1 MIPYINRTV
10 DIILSDRL
18 EARTVN
24 VKEVIDEFKS
34 QCDNFEELFEAFV
47 FMAPGRFRI
56 TCRSSRKL
64 EILENQG
71 FFVRG
76 LPVEYKAVSSFTW
89 VNITRLSYGISEEE
103 VRKVLS
109 PFGKIQFVKQEQ
121 YSNVYTGVRN
131 VLMEV
136 HSDIPARLRIA
147 GHWCFVRYK
156 GQKKICFNC
165 NKPGHVSS
173 ECPARIPPEVEVLP
187 VTEVAASIVPAN
199 TSSTVSSVTT
209 TSTSSTVSVSS
220 TCDPI
225 VTSVVSM
232 VVTDSPVAV
241 GASTL
246 ADYVP
251 PSQEAAVIVA
261 TVDDVPRSHGL
272 KGSKRRRSPGKS
284 KSPKS
289 KKDRRGDPA
298 SQSPSGHS
306 SGSDS
311 EDFFSS
317 DERQSEELSF
327 SSDIINPVDSP
338 SPEDVPLPDDDT
350 TVTDTDQTDYPL
362 TQATPVLPKQG
373 RDSTEAPEADSQL
386 SEETRVTRDFFA
398 NFTGTVSPVHGEN
411 AEKEQA

>member
-173 ECPARIPPEVEVLP
+173 ECPARNPPEVEVLP

-199 TSSTVSSVTT
+199 TSSTVSSMTT

-232 VVTDSPVAV
+232 VV
-241 GASTL
+241 
-246 ADYVP
+246 
-251 PSQEAAVIVA
+251 QEAAVIVA
-261 TVDDVPRSHGL
+261 TVDDVPRSHGR
-272 KGSKRRRSPGKS
+272 KSSKRRRSPGKS

-338 SPEDVPLPDDDT
+338 RPEDVPLPDDDT

-373 RDSTEAPEADSQL
+373 RDSIEAPEADSQL